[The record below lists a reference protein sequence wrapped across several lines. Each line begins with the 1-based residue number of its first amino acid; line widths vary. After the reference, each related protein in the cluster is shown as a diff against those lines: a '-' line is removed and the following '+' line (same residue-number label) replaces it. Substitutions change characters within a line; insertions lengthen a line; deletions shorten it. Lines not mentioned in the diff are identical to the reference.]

1 MNDHWFAA
9 FEPRQPLTIIERKAD
24 VGTDARAAPA
34 TVTFDDGM
42 NPTDAP
48 IEPAARL
55 LLLYSSMTG
64 GTRQLA
70 LAASEAARRASCAS
84 GNEGL
89 RRVEVVLREAREA
102 DGGDLLAASAVLFAT
117 PENLGSMA
125 GVMKDFFD
133 RSYYAALDRVA
144 GRPYALIV
152 CAGSDGQGAVRQ
164 VERIATGLRL
174 RRIAEPLVVNVGAQ
188 QAREIL
194 APKRIAPDALARAAE
209 LGEAIATGLSLGLW

>member
-1 MNDHWFAA
+1 MNDHRLAEFG
-9 FEPRQPLTIIERKAD
+9 PRQALTIIERTAD
-24 VGTDARAAPA
+24 GGIEPLAAPA
-34 TVTFDDGM
+34 AVTLDNGM
-42 NPTDAP
+42 NPTNAP
-48 IEPAARL
+48 IDPAARL

-64 GTRQLA
+64 GTRQLVV
-70 LAASEAARRASCAS
+70 AASDAARRAACAS
-84 GNEGL
+84 RNEGL

-102 DGGDLLAASAVLFAT
+102 DAGDLLAASAVLFAT

-133 RSYYAALDRVA
+133 RSYYAALDHVA

-188 QAREIL
+188 QASEIL
-194 APKRIAPDALARAAE
+194 APKRIAPEALARAAE
-209 LGEAIATGLSLGLW
+209 LGEAIATGLSVGLW